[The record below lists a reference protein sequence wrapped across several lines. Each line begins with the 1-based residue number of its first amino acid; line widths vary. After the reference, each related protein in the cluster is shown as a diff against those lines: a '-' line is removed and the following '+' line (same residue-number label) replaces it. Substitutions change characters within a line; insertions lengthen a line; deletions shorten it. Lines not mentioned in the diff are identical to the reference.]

1 MIDDLDSSLENLLK
15 FGLQPNLVEQLSISF
30 ATPDEDF
37 PPASV
42 KEPAIDMFL
51 YDVRENQELRSSE
64 WIVDRSSGTTVTRRA
79 APRRVDCS
87 YLVTAWVN
95 KGSKTQAKD
104 EHHLLGEVMRLL
116 LRYPTLPAEVLHG
129 ALASQQ
135 PPLPAITLHAG
146 RLQSPGEFWQALGGK
161 PKAAFHYTVTIGVDV
176 GEPLQLG
183 PPVTDK
189 TLKFEQTEVGS

>member
-1 MIDDLDSSLENLLK
+1 MIDYLDTSLENLLK
-15 FGLQPNLVEQLSISF
+15 FGLPPTLVDQLSISF

-51 YDVRENQELRSSE
+51 YDVRENQELRSNE
-64 WIVDRSSGTTVTRRA
+64 WIVDRSSGSEITRRA
-79 APRRVDCS
+79 APVRVDCS
-87 YLVTAWVN
+87 YLVTAWVS
-95 KGSKTQAKD
+95 KSSKTQAKD

-116 LRYPTLPAEVLHG
+116 LRFPSIPSEVLHG
-129 ALASQQ
+129 ALASQR

-146 RLQSPGEFWQALGGK
+146 RLQSPGEFWQALGGR
-161 PKAAFHYTVTIGVDV
+161 PKAAFHYTVTISVEV
-176 GEPLQLG
+176 GTPLELG

-189 TLKFEQTEVGS
+189 TLKFEQAELES